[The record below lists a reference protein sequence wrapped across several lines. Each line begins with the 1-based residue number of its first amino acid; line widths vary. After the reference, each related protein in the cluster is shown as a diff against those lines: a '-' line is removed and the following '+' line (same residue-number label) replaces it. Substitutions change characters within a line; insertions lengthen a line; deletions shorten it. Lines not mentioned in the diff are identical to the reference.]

1 MIQLICEPKIHKF
14 DSCGEFIEAF
24 KPDENDLMIVN
35 PSVYEPYFEKYGLK
49 TRVISPNKYGRGEPT
64 DVMAEAIMKDMGD
77 KTYKRIFA
85 VGGGTVIDLAKVFSV
100 RSDGRVDPIYD
111 AMPDLERRSEL
122 IVVPTT
128 CGTGSEVTNIAILT
142 RTKLGTKMGIVS
154 PAIYPAHAVLI
165 PELLE
170 NLPLEVFATS
180 SFDAL
185 THAVESCLS
194 PSATPFTK
202 LFAYKAIEILVEGFK
217 KIAKEGNTAESRR
230 KQTENFLIA
239 SCFAGLSFGTAG
251 CAAVHAMAYPLG
263 GIYHV
268 PHGESNY
275 ALLTGVLKNYY
286 EMKQDG
292 EIAVLNAYL
301 AKLLGCEEEKAY
313 DELEKVLD
321 VVLPK
326 KPLHEYGVKE
336 EELRDFAES
345 VIKNQTRLMK
355 NSFVPLDTEKV
366 LKIYKEL
373 Y

>member
-1 MIQLICEPKIHKF
+1 MIQLICKPEIHKF
-14 DSCGEFIEAF
+14 DSCTEFVESF
-24 KPDENDLMIVN
+24 RPDENDLFIVN
-35 PSVYEPYFEKYGLK
+35 PSIYKPYFEKFGLES
-49 TRVISPNKYGRGEPT
+49 RVISPSAYGRGEPT
-64 DVMAEAIMKDMGD
+64 DTMAEAIMKDIGD

-85 VGGGTVIDLAKVFSV
+85 IGGGTVIDLAKVFSLKG
-100 RSDGRVDPIYD
+100 DGTADSLYE
-111 AMPDLERRSEL
+111 AMPNLERKSEL
-122 IVVPTT
+122 VVVPTT

-142 RTKLGTKMGIVS
+142 RTKMGTKMGIVG
-154 PAIYPAHAVLI
+154 PAVYPTHAVLI

-194 PSATPFTK
+194 PNATQFTR
-202 LFAYKAIEILVEGFK
+202 LYAYKAIEMLVKGFK
-217 KIAKEGNTAESRR
+217 EIVSAGNTAESR
-230 KQTENFLIA
+230 KAQTENFLIA

-286 EMKQDG
+286 EMKQEG
-292 EIAVLNAYL
+292 EIIKLNSFL
-301 AKLLGCEEEKAY
+301 ASLLDCEEKDAY
-313 DELEKVLD
+313 DELEKVLN

-336 EELRDFAES
+336 EELPDFAES
-345 VIKNQTRLMK
+345 VIKNQQRLMK
-355 NSFVPLDTEKV
+355 NSFVPLDTQNV

>member
-14 DSCGEFIEAF
+14 DSCGEFVDFF
-24 KPDENDLMIVN
+24 KPDEDDLMIVN
-35 PSVYEPYFEKYGLK
+35 PSIYKPYFEKYGLQ
-49 TRVISPNKYGRGEPT
+49 TRVISPSAYGRGEPT

-77 KTYKRIFA
+77 KVYKRIFA
-85 VGGGTVIDLAKVFSV
+85 IGGGTVIDLAKVFSLK
-100 RSDGRVDPIYD
+100 SDGNPDTLYD
-111 AMPDLERRSEL
+111 SMPDLERRSEL
-122 IVVPTT
+122 VVVPTT

-142 RTKLGTKMGIVS
+142 RTKMGTKMGIVG
-154 PAIYPAHAVLI
+154 PAVYPAHAVLI

-185 THAVESCLS
+185 THAIESCLS
-194 PSATPFTK
+194 PNATVFTR
-202 LFAYKAIEILVEGFK
+202 LYAYKAIEMLVEGFK
-217 KIAKEGNTAESRR
+217 DIVKAGNTPESR
-230 KQTENFLIA
+230 KAQTENFLIA

-286 EMKQDG
+286 EMKKDG
-292 EIAVLNAYL
+292 EIAKLNAYL
-301 AKLLGCEEEKAY
+301 ASLLDCEEKDAY
-313 DELEKVLD
+313 AELEKVLD

-336 EELRDFAES
+336 EELPDFAES
-345 VIKNQTRLMK
+345 VVKNQQRLMK